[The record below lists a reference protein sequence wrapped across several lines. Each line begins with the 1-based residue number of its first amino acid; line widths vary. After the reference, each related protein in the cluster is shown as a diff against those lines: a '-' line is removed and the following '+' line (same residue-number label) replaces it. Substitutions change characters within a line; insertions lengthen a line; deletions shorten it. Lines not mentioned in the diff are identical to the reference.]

1 MEVRI
6 GVQHVNRE
14 ITLESTQSADDVQ
27 QAIAKALTG
36 DEPVLVLADEKGRRV
51 VVPADKLAYVEIG
64 EETARKVGFGAASA

>member
-1 MEVRI
+1 VEVRI
-6 GVQHVNRE
+6 GVQHVSRE
-14 ITLESTQSADDVQ
+14 IMLESKQSADDVQ
-27 QAIAKALTG
+27 QAIAKVLAG